1 MTDPLPSSLSHF
13 HSLQN
18 NWIASLLNT
27 TLTTNDYTAIP
38 TFSRIPKPSGEDHYF
53 ASSLATP
60 TTIPH
65 VLTLR
70 RRELPTLPT
79 EVPDWP
85 APTAAPSSAPAISP
99 PDVIML
105 MDLSAPGI
113 CGHPETVHGGVVAT
127 LLDEAMSLA
136 VAAHSGGDSST
147 DNPRGKIYTAQLDVR
162 YKRPLLV
169 PTVAMV
175 RAKVVARLGR
185 KYWVRAQIVQEEKVE
200 DPKQMHLEW
209 PKRKVVT
216 TDAMAF
222 WLQTKSNL

>member
-1 MTDPLPSSLSHF
+1 M
-13 HSLQN
+13 
-18 NWIASLLNT
+18 
-27 TLTTNDYTAIP
+27 
-38 TFSRIPKPSGEDHYF
+38 
-53 ASSLATP
+53 
-60 TTIPH
+60 
-65 VLTLR
+65 
-70 RRELPTLPT
+70 
-79 EVPDWP
+79 
-85 APTAAPSSAPAISP
+85 
-99 PDVIML
+99 
-105 MDLSAPGI
+105 
-113 CGHPETVHGGVVAT
+113 
-127 LLDEAMSLA
+127 LDEAMSLA
-136 VAAHSGGDSST
+136 VATHSGGDSIT

-175 RAKVVARLGR
+175 RAKVVARQGR